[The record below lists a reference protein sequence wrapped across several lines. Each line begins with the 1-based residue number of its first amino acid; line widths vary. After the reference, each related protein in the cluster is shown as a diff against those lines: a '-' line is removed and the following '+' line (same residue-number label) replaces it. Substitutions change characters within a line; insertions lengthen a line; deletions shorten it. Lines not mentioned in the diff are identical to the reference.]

1 MNNDRVRMIIKEEVN
16 KRLANDAFGEEFE
29 FIVAEASLMQEFDM
43 SSLVSSV
50 GSFVADNFGQA
61 TVDSFKQY
69 IITQIFNY
77 LESVGLPITVDSI
90 LGSVMIQTLK
100 NLTYEDVKKVI
111 SDPGSESACE
121 GLVDVILKGLQD
133 GLVKEEVI
141 DRIIEQLFGPGA
153 KLQGLLGTPILN
165 LIQIKLKEMT
175 LTLREPLVSFICNH
189 RDISKLKDQMSK
201 AVGLDK
207 INPANNAS
215 EEGPVVRIRR

>member
-1 MNNDRVRMIIKEEVN
+1 MNNDRVRMIIKEEIN

-29 FIVAEASLMQEFDM
+29 FIVAEARLMQEFDM
-43 SSLVSSV
+43 SSLVGSV
-50 GSFVADNFGQA
+50 GSFVADNLGQA

-100 NLTYEDVKKVI
+100 NLKYEDVKEVI
-111 SDPGSESACE
+111 SNPGSESACE

-133 GLVKEEVI
+133 GLAKEAVV

-153 KLQGLLGTPILN
+153 KLQGILGTPILN

-175 LTLREPLVSFICNH
+175 LELREPLVSFICNH

-201 AVGLDK
+201 AVGLDETEPE
-207 INPANNAS
+207 NSTS
-215 EEGPVVRIRR
+215 EEGSVVRIRR